1 MAFDAGMVAAVAAE
15 LRTKLIGGRVDK
27 ISQPEKDEITLA
39 ARVADGSYAR
49 VCISAG
55 TNNPHINLT
64 SKQKENPM
72 TAPMF
77 CMLLRKHLS
86 GARVLS
92 VTQCGF
98 ERVIDLAFEARDEMG
113 FVVTR
118 HIMAEIMGKYS
129 NIIFCDGDYKIL
141 NAIKPVDFSTS
152 QKRQVL
158 PGMRYEMPP
167 AQDKINPLDETE
179 EGFTAQAERAN
190 PDGAADRFL
199 VNTYLG
205 IAPVTAREIVFSVCG
220 RTDVTMSAMPAHL
233 LWKSFSAVMDIIR
246 EARFTPVLLTDPETT
261 KPVEY
266 AFIPTAQY
274 GAKVAAETLSSFG
287 ELIDRYFDERDHVDR
302 VKQRAADIFK
312 LLTNAEARLNKKIA
326 QQEKEL
332 ADCAE
337 KETYKKFGDLVTA
350 NIWQL
355 QRGMTEAELVDY
367 ETEDLS
373 TVKVA
378 LDHRLSPSQNAQ
390 KYYKRYNKAKNA
402 ETALTEQILLAQ
414 EELAYLE
421 TVFDALTHAEMEAD
435 LDEIRDELYH
445 AGYASRMKAY
455 AQRKSKQTK
464 PLEFRTTN
472 GYRVLVGKNNHQN
485 EYITHKLAGKNDM
498 WFHIKNEPG
507 SHVVMFCEDDWENVP
522 EVDYTE
528 AATIAAVY
536 SKAGEAKHATVDYT
550 HVRNLKKPPNAKP
563 GMVIYHKNWSA
574 YVTPDAKVVE
584 GLRVSAKKG
593 I

>member
-15 LRTKLIGGRVDK
+15 LRAILIGGRVDK

-39 ARVADGSYAR
+39 VRVADGSYAR

-55 TNNPHINLT
+55 SNNPHINIT
-64 SKQKENPM
+64 SHQKENPM
-72 TAPMF
+72 SAPMF

-86 GARVLS
+86 GGRVLD
-92 VTQCGF
+92 VMQHGF
-98 ERVIDLAFEARDEMG
+98 ERVIELRFECRDEMG
-113 FVVTR
+113 FLVER
-118 HIMAEIMGKYS
+118 RLIAEIMGKYS

-158 PGMRYEMPP
+158 PGMRYELPP
-167 AQDKINPLDETE
+167 AQDKKNPLEETE
-179 EGFTAQAERAN
+179 EGFLAAASAAN
-190 PDGAADRFL
+190 PDQAADRFL

-205 IAPVTAREIVFSVCG
+205 IAPVTAREVVFSVCG
-220 RTDVTMSAMPAHL
+220 RTDVTMSAMPAAL
-233 LWKSFSAVMDIIR
+233 LWKSFSAVMARIR
-246 EARFTPVLLTDPETT
+246 EARFVPILLSDENG

-266 AFIPTAQY
+266 AFLPTAQY
-274 GAKVAAETLSSFG
+274 GAAVMCEEVASFG
-287 ELIDRYFDERDHVDR
+287 VLIDRYFAERDHVDR

-337 KETYKKFGDLVTA
+337 KDKFKKWGDLVTA

-355 QRGMTEAELVDY
+355 QRGMTEAELIDY
-367 ETEDLS
+367 ETENMD
-373 TVKVA
+373 TVKIA
-378 LDHRLSPSQNAQ
+378 LDNRLSPSQNAQ
-390 KYYKRYNKAKNA
+390 KFYKRYNKAKNA
-402 ETALTEQILLAQ
+402 EIILREQIAIARD
-414 EELAYLE
+414 EIAYLE
-421 TVFDALTHAEMEAD
+421 TVFDALTHAETEAD

-445 AGYASRMKAY
+445 SGYASRMRAY
-455 AQRKSKQTK
+455 AQRKNKPTK

-507 SHVVMFCEDDWENVP
+507 SHVVMFCGEEWEDVP
-522 EVDYTE
+522 EIDYTE
-528 AATIAAVY
+528 AATIAAYY

-550 HVRNLKKPPNAKP
+550 HVRNLKKPPSAKP

-574 YVTPDAKVVE
+574 YVTPDEKVVDA
-584 GLRVSAKKG
+584 LRVTSRKG
-593 I
+593 MI